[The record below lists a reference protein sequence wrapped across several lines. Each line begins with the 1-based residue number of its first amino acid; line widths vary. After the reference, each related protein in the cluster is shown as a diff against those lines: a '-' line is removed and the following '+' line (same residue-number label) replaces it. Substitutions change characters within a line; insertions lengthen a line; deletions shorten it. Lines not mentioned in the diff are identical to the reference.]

1 MYSVREGGMNE
12 YMPYIVS
19 IICSF
24 ISGLTSIIVCFVQ
37 INRNKKET
45 EEKLAAEK
53 DKIQLDYEYKIKLLR
68 EEYALKA
75 GTQMVSD
82 VLNKTVSSVYDSP
95 AVKNTIN
102 RKAQQAMLNDN
113 KRKTRKKK

>member
-1 MYSVREGGMNE
+1 MKE

-19 IICSF
+19 VICSF

-45 EEKLAAEK
+45 EEKFAAEK
-53 DKIQLDYEYKIKLLR
+53 RKIQLDYEYKIKLLR

-75 GTQMVSD
+75 GTQMVTD
-82 VLNKTVSSVYDSP
+82 VINMTVSSVYDAP

-102 RKAQQAMLNDN
+102 RKAQQAMMNDN
-113 KRKTRKKK
+113 KRKNKKKR